1 MLGWK
6 FAFNNLILLFL
17 TNNKKIE
24 EIIFLQEYIKFPDIF
39 LFFFLP
45 IGFKI
50 SELLDFT
57 VGIFISIVVQIIGM
71 AMAIVFF
78 IIENKIMIL
87 ISLSIFNIG
96 NTLNSLKLIQNSC
109 KFYKKNFGLVFAV
122 YLSSSSLCALIF
134 TSFGKFMINQD
145 ETLLVNKYYL
155 LISGVL
161 TLFCGFFEMAS
172 STAYDGYKNLKSTD
186 SRSSS
191 IDSNNISERFDSM
204 VSDYNLTREK
214 SYSTVVLYKINTKKV
229 YFYKNNLQLIFIH
242 ICDFCKYILLN
253 IYYI

>member
-24 EIIFLQEYIKFPDIF
+24 EIIFLQEYIKFPDLF

-57 VGIFISIVVQIIGM
+57 VGIFISIVAQIIGM

-109 KFYKKNFGLVFAV
+109 KFYKKILDW
-122 YLSSSSLCALIF
+122 C
-134 TSFGKFMINQD
+134 
-145 ETLLVNKYYL
+145 
-155 LISGVL
+155 
-161 TLFCGFFEMAS
+161 
-172 STAYDGYKNLKSTD
+172 
-186 SRSSS
+186 
-191 IDSNNISERFDSM
+191 
-204 VSDYNLTREK
+204 
-214 SYSTVVLYKINTKKV
+214 
-229 YFYKNNLQLIFIH
+229 LQFI
-242 ICDFCKYILLN
+242 
-253 IYYI
+253 